1 MEGKNTDIYNQ
12 NLVINPCPNI
22 TCSPYNG
29 CVVRTLRLIANLL
42 DHLKIHAIYIIT
54 VSKRIVF
61 STIICII
68 YSIQTHIFKI
78 ITWNPIGM
86 RAIIRECYRW
96 DHLTFNL

>member
-22 TCSPYNG
+22 TCSPYKG

-42 DHLKIHAIYIIT
+42 DNLKMNVSYIIA
-54 VSKRIVF
+54 VSKRRVF
-61 STIICII
+61 LTIICII

-78 ITWNPIGM
+78 IT
-86 RAIIRECYRW
+86 
-96 DHLTFNL
+96 